1 MAKLV
6 SVNVGTP
13 KDVSWQ
19 RHTVYT
25 GVFKAP
31 VAGPRMVRRINLD
44 GDGQGDLN
52 GHGGENRAVLV
63 YQLASYHHWA
73 AELGRDDLT
82 PGAFGENFT
91 VDGSPTTRSALR
103 LGEPRMAALLV
114 SHRRPG
120 FYCRVVAKAK
130 SRPDRPSTR
139 SPPDQKGSP
148 SLRSTR
154 CSTCRAV
161 PATHSP
167 GHCASRR

>member
-13 KDVSWQ
+13 KDVSWHG
-19 RHTVYT
+19 HTVYT

-31 VAGPRMVRRINLD
+31 VAGPRMVRRLNLD

-63 YQLASYHHWA
+63 YQLAA
-73 AELGRDDLT
+73 TQPRVTCCRVGT
-82 PGAFGENFT
+82 
-91 VDGSPTTRSALR
+91 R

-148 SLRSTR
+148 SLRSRR